1 MRLIGWCRCC
11 GTAEPKASDTAED
24 DGSDLSD
31 RGRTQQDDQ
40 CCDHG
45 ERSAFPIGAKRPRHT
60 PYRLGHDC
68 DGHQLETTKQTG
80 PDLSLEG
87 ARAVGEEH
95 KSSRRG
101 KRESDPGREA
111 TEITGPHEPKRK
123 ADLAACRPRQELA

>member
-24 DGSDLSD
+24 DGSDLS
-31 RGRTQQDDQ
+31 
-40 CCDHG
+40 
-45 ERSAFPIGAKRPRHT
+45 
-60 PYRLGHDC
+60 
-68 DGHQLETTKQTG
+68 
-80 PDLSLEG
+80 LEG

-101 KRESDPGREA
+101 KRESDPGPAA

-123 ADLAACRPRQELA
+123 ADLAACRPRQELAQRHEIGVSLLVEPTAANDE